1 MTNTAET
8 VEPRPI
14 EAEFE
19 PTGEPEAKASRRG
32 LPPPKLSRTVGWGEL
47 LVASAGA
54 SVMGAVMAI
63 VVTNANSGAET
74 GTLAL
79 EIDTLNRSQEALASR
94 ADQASA
100 DFVTLRS
107 RIDAQADRLAR
118 QDAEE
123 LALRAEISAVSGQVS
138 ALSGAGPGTG
148 AAVPG
153 AIASNSPL
161 GVLLSRI
168 NRVENVIADDA
179 SAPQTTRQMQRSIAD
194 LSANVDSLTEA
205 NGQLTEALNK
215 RQAALAALE
224 AGLKSV
230 STDMDVVRGRV
241 AKDDRIGVQL
251 GILRTPTQFAAVG
264 PQPVNAAEESRT
276 IRALSSLETAAQRG
290 GSFLPQQQVLA
301 SLLPQDD
308 GVSSLAGIA
317 RDGAPAFDALKHDF
331 NVAARNAQR
340 ISAEKTDD
348 GWNWLRPAYSTSSAR
363 GPVNSTTD
371 IVAEARR
378 SLEVGDARGAV
389 EAINEMSGPASRAF
403 RTWRAEALKRA
414 EVDERLD
421 ALNRRLVGASNFAGS
436 GRDS

>member
-1 MTNTAET
+1 
-8 VEPRPI
+8 
-14 EAEFE
+14 
-19 PTGEPEAKASRRG
+19 
-32 LPPPKLSRTVGWGEL
+32 
-47 LVASAGA
+47 
-54 SVMGAVMAI
+54 
-63 VVTNANSGAET
+63 
-74 GTLAL
+74 
-79 EIDTLNRSQEALASR
+79 
-94 ADQASA
+94 
-100 DFVTLRS
+100 
-107 RIDAQADRLAR
+107 
-118 QDAEE
+118 
-123 LALRAEISAVSGQVS
+123 
-138 ALSGAGPGTG
+138 
-148 AAVPG
+148 VPG

-230 STDMDVVRGRV
+230 STDMDVVRSRV
-241 AKDDRIGVQL
+241 AKDDRIGVEL
-251 GILRTPTQFAAVG
+251 GILRTPTQFAVSG

-308 GVSSLAGIA
+308 YVSSLETIA
-317 RDGAPAFDALKHDF
+317 RDGAPAFDQLKHDF

-414 EVDERLD
+414 EVDERVD
-421 ALNRRLVGASNFAGS
+421 DLNRRLVGASNFAGP